1 MSVVASW
8 CRFPVEARG
17 IRRENADQDRS
28 AAMPSTSSPS
38 PVPDRPVSAV
48 EAPAQGVPRS
58 READRA
64 LALPRGLLV
73 LLSMAGVVVAV
84 AGLRSASGIVGPAF
98 LALMIVITIHPLLAW
113 LQRHRVPGW
122 LAVFLTMLVAYTSLV
137 ALAAALV
144 FSVARLAT
152 LLPSYQPQFTS
163 LVDQFTRWLDER
175 GVTQEQI
182 NAAVS
187 QFDLNSLV
195 GVLQRVVTGATSVV
209 SDLAFILALLFFLI
223 LDSSSFPR
231 RLAAAAAQRPH
242 LVEALTGFAG
252 ATRQYIVVS
261 TVFGLIVA
269 LVDVAALY
277 WLDVPLPWLWGLLSF
292 ITNYIPNIGFV
303 LGLIPPALLAL
314 LQGGVRQAV
323 LVIVAYSVINVMIQS
338 LLQPKF
344 VGDAVGLSVTLTF
357 LSLVFWTFVI
367 GPLGALLAVPLS
379 LFVKALLVD
388 ADPDSR
394 WLDPLIA
401 PSQQGDG
408 DGPGREG

>member
-1 MSVVASW
+1 
-8 CRFPVEARG
+8 
-17 IRRENADQDRS
+17 
-28 AAMPSTSSPS
+28 
-38 PVPDRPVSAV
+38 
-48 EAPAQGVPRS
+48 
-58 READRA
+58 
-64 LALPRGLLV
+64 V
-73 LLSMAGVVVAV
+73 LG
-84 AGLRSASGIVGPAF
+84 
-98 LALMIVITIHPLLAW
+98 
-113 LQRHRVPGW
+113 
-122 LAVFLTMLVAYTSLV
+122 
-137 ALAAALV
+137 
-144 FSVARLAT
+144 
-152 LLPSYQPQFTS
+152 
-163 LVDQFTRWLDER
+163 ER

-195 GVLQRVVTGATSVV
+195 GVLQRVVTGATGVV

-223 LDSSSFPR
+223 LDSSSFPD
-231 RLAAAAAQRPH
+231 RLAAAAQRPH
-242 LVEALTGFAG
+242 LVEALTGFAR

-269 LVDVAALY
+269 VVDVAALY
-277 WLDVPLPWLWGLLSF
+277 WLDVPLPWLWGLLAF

-323 LVIVAYSVINVMIQS
+323 LVVVAYSVINVMIQS

-367 GPLGALLAVPLS
+367 GPLGALLAIPLS

-401 PSQQGDG
+401 PSRQGDG
-408 DGPGREG
+408 DRPGREG

>member
-1 MSVVASW
+1 
-8 CRFPVEARG
+8 
-17 IRRENADQDRS
+17 
-28 AAMPSTSSPS
+28 MPSTPSPS
-38 PVPDRPVSAV
+38 PEPDRPVSAV
-48 EAPAQGVPRS
+48 EARAPGASRS

-122 LAVFLTMLVAYTSLV
+122 LAVVLTMLVAYTSLV

-144 FSVARLAT
+144 FSVARLAA

-163 LVDQFTRWLDER
+163 LIDQFTRWLGER

-187 QFDLNSLV
+187 HFDLNSLV
-195 GVLQRVVTGATSVV
+195 GVLQRVLTGATSVV

-231 RLAAAAAQRPH
+231 RLAAAAGQRPH

-252 ATRQYIVVS
+252 ATRQYVVVS

-292 ITNYIPNIGFV
+292 ITNYIPNVGFV

-314 LQGGVRQAV
+314 LQGGVRQVV

-401 PSQQGDG
+401 PGRQGDR
-408 DGPGREG
+408 DGSGREG

>member
-1 MSVVASW
+1 
-8 CRFPVEARG
+8 
-17 IRRENADQDRS
+17 
-28 AAMPSTSSPS
+28 MPSTSSPS
-38 PVPDRPVSAV
+38 PEPDRPVSAV
-48 EAPAQGVPRS
+48 EAPTPGAPRS
-58 READRA
+58 RAADRA

-73 LLSMAGVVVAV
+73 LLSIAGAVVAV

-122 LAVFLTMLVAYTSLV
+122 LAVAITMLVAYASLV

-163 LVDQFTRWLDER
+163 LVDQVTRWLGER

-182 NAAVS
+182 DAAVS
-187 QFDLNSLV
+187 QFDLDTLV
-195 GVLQRVVTGATSVV
+195 GVLQRVVSGTTSVV
-209 SDLAFILALLFFLI
+209 SDLAFILVLLFFLI
-223 LDSSSFPR
+223 IDSSSFPR
-231 RLAAAAAQRPH
+231 RLAAAAVQRPQ
-242 LVEALTGFAG
+242 LVEALTAFAG

-277 WLDVPLPWLWGLLSF
+277 WLDVPLPWLWGLLAF

-323 LVIVAYSVINVMIQS
+323 LVIVAYSVINFVIQS
-338 LLQPKF
+338 LFQPKF
-344 VGDAVGLSVTLTF
+344 VGDAVGLSITLTF

-379 LFVKALLVD
+379 LFAKALLVE
-388 ADPDSR
+388 ADPYSR

-401 PSQQGDG
+401 PRQQGDG
-408 DGPGREG
+408 DGPGREGGGEA

>member
-1 MSVVASW
+1 
-8 CRFPVEARG
+8 
-17 IRRENADQDRS
+17 
-28 AAMPSTSSPS
+28 MPPTSSPS
-38 PVPDRPVSAV
+38 PEPDPPVSAV
-48 EAPAQGVPRS
+48 EAPAPGPARS
-58 READRA
+58 RAADRA
-64 LALPRGLLV
+64 LAPPRGLLV

-98 LALMIVITIHPLLAW
+98 LALILVITIHPLLAW
-113 LQRHRVPGW
+113 LQRQRVPGW
-122 LAVFLTMLVAYTSLV
+122 LAVALTMLVAYTSLV

-163 LVDQFTRWLDER
+163 LLDQFTRWLGER

-209 SDLAFILALLFFLI
+209 SDLVFILVLLFFLI

-252 ATRQYIVVS
+252 ATRQYVVVS

-277 WLDVPLPWLWGLLSF
+277 WLDVPLPWLWGLLAF

-323 LVIVAYSVINVMIQS
+323 LVIVAYSVINFMIQS

-344 VGDAVGLSVTLTF
+344 VGDAVGLSITLTF

-379 LFVKALLVD
+379 LFAKALLVD

-394 WLDPLIA
+394 WLDPLIT
-401 PSQQGDG
+401 PSRQGDG
-408 DGPGREG
+408 DGPGSEGGGEA

>member
-1 MSVVASW
+1 
-8 CRFPVEARG
+8 
-17 IRRENADQDRS
+17 
-28 AAMPSTSSPS
+28 MPSTPSPS
-38 PVPDRPVSAV
+38 PEPDRPVSAV
-48 EAPAQGVPRS
+48 EAPAQGAPRS
-58 READRA
+58 RDADRA
-64 LALPRGLLV
+64 LALPRGVLV

-122 LAVFLTMLVAYTSLV
+122 LAVVLTMLVAYVSLV

-163 LVDQFTRWLDER
+163 LVDQFTSWLGER

-187 QFDLNSLV
+187 QFDLSSLV
-195 GVLQRVVTGATSVV
+195 GVLQRLVTGATSVV

-252 ATRQYIVVS
+252 ATRQYVVVS

-303 LGLIPPALLAL
+303 LGLLPPALLAL

-323 LVIVAYSVINVMIQS
+323 LVVVAYSVINVVIQS
-338 LLQPKF
+338 LIQPKF

-401 PSQQGDG
+401 PSRQGDG
-408 DGPGREG
+408 DGPGREGRGGG

>member
-1 MSVVASW
+1 
-8 CRFPVEARG
+8 
-17 IRRENADQDRS
+17 
-28 AAMPSTSSPS
+28 
-38 PVPDRPVSAV
+38 
-48 EAPAQGVPRS
+48 
-58 READRA
+58 
-64 LALPRGLLV
+64 LALPRGVLV

-122 LAVFLTMLVAYTSLV
+122 LAVVLTMLVAYVSLV

-163 LVDQFTRWLDER
+163 LVDQFTSWLGER

-187 QFDLNSLV
+187 QFDLSSLV
-195 GVLQRVVTGATSVV
+195 GVLQRLVTGATSVV

-242 LVEALTGFAG
+242 LAQALTGFAG
-252 ATRQYIVVS
+252 ATRQYVVVS

-303 LGLIPPALLAL
+303 LGLLPPALLAL

-323 LVIVAYSVINVMIQS
+323 LVVVAYSVINVVIQS
-338 LLQPKF
+338 LIQPKF

-401 PSQQGDG
+401 PSRQGDG
-408 DGPGREG
+408 DGPGRG

>member
-1 MSVVASW
+1 M
-8 CRFPVEARG
+8 
-17 IRRENADQDRS
+17 
-28 AAMPSTSSPS
+28 
-38 PVPDRPVSAV
+38 
-48 EAPAQGVPRS
+48 
-58 READRA
+58 
-64 LALPRGLLV
+64 
-73 LLSMAGVVVAV
+73 
-84 AGLRSASGIVGPAF
+84 
-98 LALMIVITIHPLLAW
+98 
-113 LQRHRVPGW
+113 
-122 LAVFLTMLVAYTSLV
+122 
-137 ALAAALV
+137 AAAAPR
-144 FSVARLAT
+144 ARLACRRPHDAGRVRE
-152 LLPSYQPQFTS
+152 LGGYQPQFTS
-163 LVDQFTRWLDER
+163 LVDQFTSWLGER

-187 QFDLNSLV
+187 QFDLSSLV
-195 GVLQRVVTGATSVV
+195 GVLQRLVTGATSVV

-242 LVEALTGFAG
+242 LAQALTGFAG
-252 ATRQYIVVS
+252 ATRQYVVVS

-303 LGLIPPALLAL
+303 LGLLPPALLAL

-323 LVIVAYSVINVMIQS
+323 LVVVAYSVINVVIQS
-338 LLQPKF
+338 LIQPKF

-367 GPLGALLAVPLS
+367 GPLGALLAVSLS

-401 PSQQGDG
+401 PSRQGDG
-408 DGPGREG
+408 DGPGRGRGEA